1 MPSTYRSWI
10 VALGVYGVLVASLV
24 SRGLAQPE
32 ALSKRRNLVRIDLN
46 EKLNRPLKAIP
57 AALLVAALKD
67 ELRLYAATNVGQ
79 RIRTSELMLRLGL
92 AREAGPEAF
101 CACSG
106 AGQLGAYAFS
116 SARYPD
122 VYDHP
127 EPSEDL
133 FRAQLPYFSYHLEL
147 IEDRI
152 FDSKAGRYVVRPQY
166 VRLLY
171 YNPNQELDV
180 LRLVVKYEDAQELL
194 EKLQLVDSHND
205 AAVLSA
211 HQTLTNRRFNGI
223 DIGVSGVEATSLRE
237 AAALRRQQLVF
248 EHELFEF

>member
-1 MPSTYRSWI
+1 MPTAYYSWI
-10 VALGVYGVLVASLV
+10 TALLACVSLV
-24 SRGLAQPE
+24 GSLASRAVSQPVE
-32 ALSKRRNLVRIDLN
+32 LSKRRNLVRIDLN
-46 EKLNRPLKAIP
+46 EKLNRPLKALP
-57 AALLVAALKD
+57 AALLMAALKD
-67 ELRLYAATNVGQ
+67 ELRLYTASNVAQ
-79 RIRTSELMLRLGL
+79 RYRTPDLMLRLGL
-92 AREAGPEAF
+92 AREAGAEAF
-101 CACSG
+101 CTCSG
-106 AGQLGAYAFS
+106 AGQPGAYAFS

-122 VYDHP
+122 VYDQP

-152 FDSKAGRYVVRPQY
+152 FDSKAGRYVYRPQY
-166 VRLLY
+166 IRLLY

-180 LRLVVKYEDAQELL
+180 LKVVVKYEDAQEVL

-223 DIGVSGVEATSLRE
+223 DIALSGIEASSLRE